1 VNQNTSASSRKIAI
15 CCLAMIFALWI
26 VGVASG
32 EIVRHLIQTLPIWL
46 GVILG
51 FRNSGWVKSAVLPF
65 FIFWLGIMA
74 LIWLY
79 LLGVSRIITGHY
91 SSTEIAMTIVVGLAA
106 LLGITVCVQMK
117 TRIKPIQAVAV
128 FVLTSLA
135 QYAAMYVSLMP
146 RFRSR

>member
-1 VNQNTSASSRKIAI
+1 MIQNTNTIPRRIAI
-15 CCLAMIFALWI
+15 CCLAMIIALWI
-26 VGVASG
+26 VGLASG
-32 EIVRHLIQTLPIWL
+32 EVIRHLIQTLPIWI

-51 FRNSGWVKSAVLPF
+51 FRNSQWTKSAALPF
-65 FIFWLGIMA
+65 FIFWFGIMA

-91 SSTEIAMTIVVGLAA
+91 SATEIAMTIVVGAA
-106 LLGITVCVQMK
+106 AFLGIAICTQMRTRTKLVQS
-117 TRIKPIQAVAV
+117 VAV
-128 FVLTSLA
+128 FVITALA